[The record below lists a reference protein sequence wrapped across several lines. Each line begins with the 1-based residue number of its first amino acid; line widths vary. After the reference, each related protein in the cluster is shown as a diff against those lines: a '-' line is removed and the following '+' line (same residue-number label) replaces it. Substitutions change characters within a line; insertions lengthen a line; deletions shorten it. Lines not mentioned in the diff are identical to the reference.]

1 MHKGRIADISMTRRY
16 PMGSLFNWKMNIFDV
31 EIPSGA
37 WYNLYLNP
45 ATECCDWPG
54 FWSEEIIALL
64 RAVQMYSG
72 DGYSMRASSKQHKS
86 NSDCSSLVTQKRRGV
101 VVVIFYMPIL
111 LPMPMTHYTIL
122 LLPPPPLP

>member
-1 MHKGRIADISMTRRY
+1 
-16 PMGSLFNWKMNIFDV
+16 MGSFFNWKMNIFDV
-31 EIPSGA
+31 KIPSGA

-64 RAVQMYSG
+64 RAVQVYSG